1 MMVRTQ
7 NVSNLSE
14 TPALSALLAARISQQ
29 GSVARREPE
38 VPPFTK
44 DELRQMILEI
54 MG

>member
-1 MMVRTQ
+1 MSRIQ
-7 NVSNLSE
+7 NASHYPE
-14 TPALSALLAARISQQ
+14 TPALPALLAARISQRD
-29 GSVARREPE
+29 GVTRREPE